1 MFTELLNVCTIGIF
15 GIFEPIKF
23 VSLNDDSCQAR
34 PTFVN
39 INSDETLFHPFAV
52 SVNKCGGS
60 CNFIDDPYT
69 RACVPDKIK
78 TCKNI

>member
-1 MFTELLNVCTIGIF
+1 MFTELLNVCTIGMF

-34 PTFVN
+34 PTFLN

-52 SVNKCGGS
+52 SVK
-60 CNFIDDPYT
+60 
-69 RACVPDKIK
+69 
-78 TCKNI
+78 